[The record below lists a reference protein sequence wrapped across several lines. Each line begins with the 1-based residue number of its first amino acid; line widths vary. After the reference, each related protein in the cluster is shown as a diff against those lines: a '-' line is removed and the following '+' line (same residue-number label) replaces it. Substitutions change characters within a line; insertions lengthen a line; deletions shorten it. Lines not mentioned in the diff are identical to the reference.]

1 MATTAADLTN
11 GVQTLIPVDIG
22 DVVDFLYVVDAYGT
36 GSANTWVGENSYNV
50 YDHAGILIAAAATG
64 SDPATGGPVSS
75 FGLTACPSCSAPN
88 TLTASNITNTSA
100 DLGWVAGGSETAWNI
115 EYGASGFAQGS
126 GTTVAVT
133 TNPYSLTGLTAATSY
148 DYYIQ
153 ADCGN
158 GDTSIYVGPYT
169 FGTTCN
175 NDVAPYFEN
184 FDSGL
189 SVCWTNPGTPQFGW
203 TLDANGTPSGTTG
216 PSDDMTGGGNYMYI
230 ETSSPRA
237 PGDSAFLISS
247 NIDLSALTSPE
258 LRFFS
263 HMYGA
268 SIGELS
274 IHIVTAA
281 NPTPTMIWQ
290 LLGDQGNQW
299 DERTVDL
306 SAYAGGTVQFIML
319 GVVGDN
325 GSGVQ
330 YWGDVA
336 IDNFEVRDLPANDLS
351 VVAGAVPSGC
361 ELTATETLEI
371 WVVNAGIVAETGF
384 AVEYSVNGG
393 AAVSETITSTLNPGD
408 TLMHMFTT
416 TADMSAD
423 GMYVVDFSAVLS
435 TDVDTT
441 NNHLIGVMAENY
453 ITPAAPTT
461 NGDTICNG
469 DTAMVTS
476 DAGYTS
482 WYDAATGGNL
492 VGEGATIDV
501 MPTATTSYYA
511 EAIHSVGHS
520 ENFDSYN
527 VGDYIVASDP
537 SNWDVWPGG
546 TPGGAY
552 DMQKLQM
559 FKEMED
565 VSTSI

>member
-1 MATTAADLTN
+1 M
-11 GVQTLIPVDIG
+11 
-22 DVVDFLYVVDAYGT
+22 
-36 GSANTWVGENSYNV
+36 
-50 YDHAGILIAAAATG
+50 
-64 SDPATGGPVSS
+64 
-75 FGLTACPSCSAPN
+75 
-88 TLTASNITNTSA
+88 
-100 DLGWVAGGSETAWNI
+100 
-115 EYGASGFAQGS
+115 
-126 GTTVAVT
+126 
-133 TNPYSLTGLTAATSY
+133 
-148 DYYIQ
+148 
-153 ADCGN
+153 
-158 GDTSIYVGPYT
+158 
-169 FGTTCN
+169 
-175 NDVAPYFEN
+175 
-184 FDSGL
+184 
-189 SVCWTNPGTPQFGW
+189 
-203 TLDANGTPSGTTG
+203 
-216 PSDDMTGGGNYMYI
+216 
-230 ETSSPRA
+230 
-237 PGDSAFLISS
+237 
-247 NIDLSALTSPE
+247 SALSSPE

-274 IHIVTAA
+274 IHIVTDT

-306 SAYAGGTVQFIML
+306 SAYAGGTVQFIIL

-330 YWGDVA
+330 YWGDAA
-336 IDNFEVRDLPANDLS
+336 IDNFQVRDLPANDLS

-361 ELTATETLEI
+361 ELTATETLEA
-371 WVVNAGIVAETGF
+371 WVVNAGLVAETGF

-393 AAVSETITSTLNPGD
+393 TAVSETITSSLNPGD

-423 GMYVVDFSAVLS
+423 GMYVVDFSVVLS

-441 NNHLIGVMAENY
+441 NNHLIGVMAGNY

-492 VGEGATIDV
+492 VGEGAAIDV
-501 MPTATTSYYA
+501 TPTATTSYYA
-511 EAIHSVGHS
+511 EAIHTTGHS

-552 DMQKLQM
+552 DMQVTDVQGNGGNSLQVFNSDGTDIVLEFGEEISTGHFYYSM
-559 FKEMED
+559 A
-565 VSTSI
+565 VSYTHLTLPTKA

>member
-1 MATTAADLTN
+1 MIDSYGDGWNGASIDVSINGAFVASFSNSSSTPAGLVETDTIGAFTGDSVSFSWTSGNYDGEITFEILDPNYTSLTGGYIPAPSAGFFLADANSPSVCAPPPPPACPAPTALTTANITDVSALISWTAGGTEAQWNIEYGAAGFTVGSGTSAGVAATSFSATGLTPNTSYDIYVQAVCGASLSNFAGPISITTLPTGGTCGFFTAEVFDSYGDGWNGNGLVVYVNGTVVDTLATTAADLTN

-100 DLGWVAGGSETAWNI
+100 DLAWVAGGSETAWNI

-237 PGDSAFLISS
+237 PGDSALLFH
-247 NIDLSALTSPE
+247 LT
-258 LRFFS
+258 
-263 HMYGA
+263 
-268 SIGELS
+268 
-274 IHIVTAA
+274 
-281 NPTPTMIWQ
+281 
-290 LLGDQGNQW
+290 
-299 DERTVDL
+299 
-306 SAYAGGTVQFIML
+306 
-319 GVVGDN
+319 
-325 GSGVQ
+325 
-330 YWGDVA
+330 
-336 IDNFEVRDLPANDLS
+336 
-351 VVAGAVPSGC
+351 
-361 ELTATETLEI
+361 
-371 WVVNAGIVAETGF
+371 
-384 AVEYSVNGG
+384 
-393 AAVSETITSTLNPGD
+393 
-408 TLMHMFTT
+408 
-416 TADMSAD
+416 
-423 GMYVVDFSAVLS
+423 
-435 TDVDTT
+435 
-441 NNHLIGVMAENY
+441 
-453 ITPAAPTT
+453 
-461 NGDTICNG
+461 
-469 DTAMVTS
+469 
-476 DAGYTS
+476 
-482 WYDAATGGNL
+482 
-492 VGEGATIDV
+492 
-501 MPTATTSYYA
+501 
-511 EAIHSVGHS
+511 
-520 ENFDSYN
+520 
-527 VGDYIVASDP
+527 
-537 SNWDVWPGG
+537 
-546 TPGGAY
+546 
-552 DMQKLQM
+552 
-559 FKEMED
+559 
-565 VSTSI
+565 